1 MDKIW
6 ANRII
11 AGTKSLDDIANPE
24 RRTAVEAELKR
35 RFDAGIITE
44 EQYNKAMGIVDET
57 EEVPV
62 PVDEDNNE
70 EENN

>member
-11 AGTKSLDDIANPE
+11 AGAKSLDDIVNPE

-44 EQYNKAMGIVDET
+44 EQYNKAMGIET
-57 EEVPV
+57 EEAPV
-62 PVDEDNNE
+62 PDDNNE

>member
-11 AGTKSLDDIANPE
+11 AGTKSLDDIVNPE

-57 EEVPV
+57 EEVPA
-62 PVDEDNNE
+62 DNNE

>member
-11 AGTKSLDDIANPE
+11 AGTKSLDDIVN
-24 RRTAVEAELKR
+24 RTAVEAELKR

-44 EQYNKAMGIVDET
+44 EQYNKAMGIEA

>member
-11 AGTKSLDDIANPE
+11 AGTKSLDDIVNPE

-44 EQYNKAMGIVDET
+44 EQYNKAMGIEA